1 MRARRTPSSRLLLI
15 ALGLG
20 TTLLAGHASADGP
33 APGAH
38 IVEPALTA
46 TEGASAGPAA
56 AKVTSDPTRARAS
69 RGERYRSTGPVVTSG
84 SGRTVVLGGS
94 GNWWGRL
101 SSGLR

>member
-1 MRARRTPSSRLLLI
+1 MRARRARSSRLLLI

-20 TTLLAGHASADGP
+20 TTLLAGYAQADGP

-38 IVEPALTA
+38 LAEPALTA
-46 TEGASAGPAA
+46 AEGAPAGQAA

-84 SGRTVVLGGS
+84 SGRTFVLGGS